1 MEKEGNTIFSSVEV
15 DKDHSHFG
23 SNLKDCYGF
32 EFIKILELVKRSYL
46 PSYMSCVLQ
55 GNSVQLL
62 VDDKIVII

>member
-1 MEKEGNTIFSSVEV
+1 MEV

-32 EFIKILELVKRSYL
+32 EFIKFIKILEFVKRSYL

-62 VDDKIVII
+62 VDDKNVII